1 MAVQLTQSAIT
12 TICGNNVSSI
22 ENLRPVLQVIGV
34 KLLSSPE
41 PRYRL
46 MLSDGSHYQQSI
58 LATQKNHLLFS
69 GTLQT
74 TSIILLTKFTSTVI
88 QNRKII
94 IIIDL
99 DVILEKFNLIGT
111 PVLVKFGG
119 GSYANQNMGFCNPES
134 QASSPIQDSYIHQP
148 QSMHQQP
155 MKVPE
160 AKENFTP
167 SVSLDIQAVLKRC
180 ETVEKEVQSLK
191 DSLSLINRKDS
202 EQKKQIEELRKQN
215 VELAGEKE
223 RLLQA
228 IQGMLSEN
236 QRI

>member
-1 MAVQLTQSAIT
+1 MAAVQLTPSAIT
-12 TICGNNVSSI
+12 TICGNNFSSI
-22 ENLRPVLQVIGV
+22 ENLRPVLQVIDV
-34 KLLSSPE
+34 KLLSSPQ

-46 MLSDGSHYQQSI
+46 VLSDGSHYQHSI
-58 LATQKNHLLFS
+58 LATHKNHLLFS
-69 GTLQT
+69 GILQT

-94 IIIDL
+94 IIVDL
-99 DVILEKFNLIGT
+99 DVILEKCNLIGT

-134 QASSPIQDSYIHQP
+134 QASSPFQP

-180 ETVEKEVQSLK
+180 EAVEKEVQSLK
-191 DSLSLINRKDS
+191 DSLSLINRNS
-202 EQKKQIEELRKQN
+202 LMT
-215 VELAGEKE
+215 LAQLHKCVSV
-223 RLLQA
+223 
-228 IQGMLSEN
+228 MS